1 MKRDMKRQD
10 QRNRVMTSLVLI
22 LLVTTCGCTGTRK
35 FALRKKATTE
45 RDPVAIRQAAEA
57 SEVTPASFETGCVTD
72 RREPGGYLNRGP
84 VLPVVDG
91 VGSPATA
98 VARLRQL
105 TAENGHLTTEND
117 EMKKQL
123 GGLQNDL
130 IESRRAMLA
139 TQQECQA
146 ARNDLIATCDQLDDW
161 HRTMEKTLGQ
171 FQNAEQE
178 HIQELDS
185 TIESVRTVIDQHQKE
200 AGDSAADNSTSSED
214 ATVVRG

>member
-1 MKRDMKRQD
+1 MKRRMRW
-10 QRNRVMTSLVLI
+10 NRATAGLALMLVI
-22 LLVTTCGCTGTRK
+22 TTCGCAGIRK
-35 FALRKKATTE
+35 FAQRKRA
-45 RDPVAIRQAAEA
+45 AAESNPIA
-57 SEVTPASFETGCVTD
+57 TQPAAEESEVTTASFETGCVTD

-84 VLPVVDG
+84 VFSIVEG
-91 VGSPATA
+91 VNSPAAAAT
-98 VARLRQL
+98 RLRQL
-105 TAENGHLTTEND
+105 TAENEHLTTEND
-117 EMKKQL
+117 EMKRQL

-171 FQNAEQE
+171 FQDAEQE

-185 TIESVRTVIDQHQKE
+185 TIESFRTVIDQHEKE
-200 AGDSAADNSTSSED
+200 KGDSPAADARSTEG
-214 ATVVRG
+214 AAVVSG